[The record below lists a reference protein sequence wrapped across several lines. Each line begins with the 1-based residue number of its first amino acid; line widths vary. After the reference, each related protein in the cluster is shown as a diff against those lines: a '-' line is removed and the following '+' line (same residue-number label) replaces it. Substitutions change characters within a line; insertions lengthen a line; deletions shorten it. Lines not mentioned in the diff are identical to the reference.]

1 MYGLNRITLI
11 GLGTSYKP
19 MKLRVVSKVH
29 GIVSSSLSL
38 CHALRDDVYD
48 PTFRRLVYLGLF
60 QRYL

>member
-1 MYGLNRITLI
+1 VYGLIKIKLI

-38 CHALRDDVYD
+38 LSCFWG
-48 PTFRRLVYLGLF
+48 T
-60 QRYL
+60 RYM